1 MTSRELTVAFSWA
14 GLSRRVPRHPLTF
27 RSSSTGSRNCACCC
41 LGETVRR
48 RIGGADLIPRTQR
61 LLGGGRVLAILLAAR
76 VGMMRGGDEH
86 DRLPHTIGIHL
97 LQRVGQ
103 QRMPVAHA
111 DVDRQRTAGGNKAF
125 GPTLVNTKSA
135 RTRQVQRRL
144 DSFGIRN

>member
-1 MTSRELTVAFSWA
+1 
-14 GLSRRVPRHPLTF
+14 
-27 RSSSTGSRNCACCC
+27 
-41 LGETVRR
+41 
-48 RIGGADLIPRTQR
+48 
-61 LLGGGRVLAILLAAR
+61 
-76 VGMMRGGDEH
+76 MRGGDEH